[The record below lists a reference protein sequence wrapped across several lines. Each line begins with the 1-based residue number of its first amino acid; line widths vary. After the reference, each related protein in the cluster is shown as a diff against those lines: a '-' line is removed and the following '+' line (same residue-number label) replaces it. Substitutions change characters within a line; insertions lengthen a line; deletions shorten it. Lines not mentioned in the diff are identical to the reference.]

1 MKHNQ
6 KIANIGQNIAKNYLI
21 KHGYSILSENYRVKH
36 CEIDIIA
43 NKNEDIYLIE
53 VKTVL
58 VGKIAPE
65 HQLSYSKKKAMTRAR
80 QLIADKLNIDQD
92 LILIE
97 FIGVILDYSKKMAN
111 IKHFILIY

>member
-6 KIANIGQNIAKNYLI
+6 KIANIGQNIAKNHLI
-21 KHGYSILSENYRVKH
+21 KFGYSILYENYRVKH

-43 NKNEDIYLIE
+43 NKNENIYLIE

-58 VGKIAPE
+58 MGKIAPE
-65 HQLSYSKKKAMTRAR
+65 HQLSYSKKKAMRHAR
-80 QLIADKLNIDQD
+80 PLIADKMNIDQD
-92 LILIE
+92 LIFIE

-111 IKHFILIY
+111 INHFSLIY